1 MQPLHALF
9 RTALYISFF
18 SLLLFSL
25 AGPAHAEVSA
35 EAGQKLFK
43 QYCASCHG
51 INNKMVGPALKGV
64 TQKRSEKW
72 LLDWIRNNAALR
84 AAGDKD
90 AIAIWEEYGRNE
102 MPQFLS
108 LSDDDIRSIL
118 AYVEQGVPA
127 AGAPG
132 APGAGAEA
140 GAPAAQKTPV
150 ILYVI
155 AVVLLAIF
163 LTLVRANRL
172 LRRMTSEA
180 LGEPLPQPVPWGQRL
195 RSPKAIAFYG
205 LVAVAV
211 LGFTLAD
218 SAIRLGRSKN
228 YTPEQP
234 INFSHELHAGTLQ
247 IDCRY
252 CHSSAEKSKVAGIPT
267 VNTCMN
273 CHSAIQQ
280 GRTPEGTAEIQKIY
294 AAYENNKPI
303 RWVKIHNLPDH
314 VYFNHAQH
322 VAVGKIECQT
332 CHGPVETMKKV
343 YQHASLSM
351 GWCLNCHRQTEV
363 QFQDNAYYTMFTE
376 LHEQVKNNP
385 NFKVTAQMTGADE
398 CQRCHY

>member
-1 MQPLHALF
+1 MQRLHDPLRYFLSFLF
-9 RTALYISFF
+9 PF
-18 SLLLFSL
+18 LLTLFL
-25 AGPAHAEVSA
+25 IPIAAQAEVSV
-35 EAGQKLFK
+35 ENGQKLFK

-51 INNKMVGPALKGV
+51 INNKMVGPALKGI

-72 LLDWIRNNAALR
+72 LIEWIRNNAALR

-108 LSDDDIRSIL
+108 LTDDDIRSIL
-118 AYVEQGVPA
+118 AYVEQDVP
-127 AGAPG
+127 APG
-132 APGAGAEA
+132 APAAGQ
-140 GAPAAQKTPV
+140 GTAPVAADKQSPV
-150 ILYVI
+150 LLYVI

-172 LRRMTSEA
+172 LRRMTAEA
-180 LGEPLPQPVPWGQRL
+180 LGEPMPEPVPWSRRI

-205 LVAVAV
+205 LVAVGL

-234 INFSHELHAGTLQ
+234 INFSHELHAGTLK

-252 CHSSAEKSKVAGIPT
+252 CHSSAEKSKVASIPS

-273 CHSAIQQ
+273 CHSAVQQ

-303 RWVKIHNLPDH
+303 QWVKIHNLPDH
-314 VYFNHAQH
+314 VYFSHAQH
-322 VAVGKIECQT
+322 VTAGKIDCQT

-343 YQHASLSM
+343 YQYASLSM

-363 QFQDNAYYTMFTE
+363 QFQDNAYYTLFTE
-376 LHEQVKNNP
+376 LHEKVKSNP
-385 NFKVTAQMTGADE
+385 DMKVTAQMTGGDE